1 MKNVD
6 SQSLRKR
13 KDNMNKKVKIIV
25 LSSVAL
31 VSALGITVG
40 AFFGTYPIT
49 PDVEIKSADERVNN
63 NETLLVASYNTA
75 APWGNMLKGTYTTR
89 RAHLF
94 AQQINNTLP
103 DVLGVQEL
111 NSFWQE
117 KMAELLPQY
126 GYYGVKRGGDD
137 KEATSEMS
145 GIFYLKDKFELL
157 ESDTFWISLTPETE
171 SRFEGAA
178 CHRIC
183 SYVVLKNKNT
193 GYMFAHFNTHL
204 DHVSTEA
211 QNLGGNLIA
220 EKAEELKS
228 KYGEISTVI
237 TGDFNQY
244 PDGLAVQAL
253 LQNGFVSACA
263 LSENGKTTPTY
274 HGWGEDYYDAPI
286 DFIFADESFNI
297 KDYKVHNEKIDDSY
311 VSDHFMITAEMEI

>member
-1 MKNVD
+1 M
-6 SQSLRKR
+6 S
-13 KDNMNKKVKIIV
+13 KKVKIII

-31 VSALGITVG
+31 VSALGI
-40 AFFGTYPIT
+40 AAGTFLGIYPMT
-49 PDVEIKSADERVNN
+49 PKVEIKSADERVNN

-75 APWGNMLKGTYTTR
+75 APWGNLLEGTYTTR

-94 AQQINNTLP
+94 AQQINDTLP

-111 NSFWQE
+111 NSIWAE
-117 KMAELLPQY
+117 KMKTLLPQY
-126 GYYGVKRGGDD
+126 DYYGIKRGGDD
-137 KEATSEMS
+137 KEETSEMS

-171 SRFEGAA
+171 SKFEGAA

-193 GYMFAHFNTHL
+193 GYVFAHLNTHL

-244 PDGLAVQAL
+244 TDGLAAQAL
-253 LQNGFVSACA
+253 TEKGFCNACDTNDEKKNT
-263 LSENGKTTPTY
+263 LTY
-274 HGWGEDYYDAPI
+274 HGWGVSDYLGPI
-286 DFIFADESFNI
+286 DFIFADDTMKI
-297 KDYKVHNEKIDDSY
+297 KNYTVHENKIDNSY
-311 VSDHFMITAEMEI
+311 VSDHFMITAELEI